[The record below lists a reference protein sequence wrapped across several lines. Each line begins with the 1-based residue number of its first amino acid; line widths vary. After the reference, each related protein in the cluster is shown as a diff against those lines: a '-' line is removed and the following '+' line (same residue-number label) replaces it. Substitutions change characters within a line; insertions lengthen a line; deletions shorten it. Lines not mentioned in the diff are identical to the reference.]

1 MPAELRCK
9 WTRSLMSCVLC
20 VFMWTLVSQMC
31 GVVYLEGSELPC
43 LKYTY
48 ERLVCGSKPGCFMAA
63 YWNISDVRRHLS
75 GCLRHLLQHIGGLIV
90 CVCVCFSV
98 SGCGR
103 QCAVMCVHT
112 RVYVLACLRCGVVSI
127 SGHLWCVYG
136 RSKCLM
142 CI

>member
-90 CVCVCFSV
+90 CVCVF
-98 SGCGR
+98 
-103 QCAVMCVHT
+103 QCIWVWEAVP
-112 RVYVLACLRCGVVSI
+112 S
-127 SGHLWCVYG
+127 CVYTHMYMY
-136 RSKCLM
+136 LHA
-142 CI
+142 